1 MIPINNKTGYL
12 EIYIGSMYAG
22 KTSRLLNIYRQLS
35 LCNIKVLVINH
46 TLDNRYTTKSFMIS
60 HDNISSNCI
69 LINNLYDNIP
79 LDSDILKNHDA
90 FIINEAQFYSD
101 IYDWVKTVID
111 VPYNKHVYL
120 CGLDSDYKKKSFGN
134 WLNLIPHCDKVEKL
148 TSICSNCKRNVGIFT
163 HRLNECDDQIHIGT
177 KQYIPVCRSC
187 YSILNT

>member
-46 TLDNRYTTKSFMIS
+46 TLDNRYTSESRMIS

-79 LDSDILKNHDA
+79 LDSDILKKYDA
-90 FIINEAQFYSD
+90 FIINEA
-101 IYDWVKTVID
+101 
-111 VPYNKHVYL
+111 
-120 CGLDSDYKKKSFGN
+120 
-134 WLNLIPHCDKVEKL
+134 
-148 TSICSNCKRNVGIFT
+148 
-163 HRLNECDDQIHIGT
+163 
-177 KQYIPVCRSC
+177 
-187 YSILNT
+187 